1 MKKTYKVLLT
11 ILAVWFLSQLYAGSA
26 ISQVTDID
34 GNEYTTYTVGNYV
47 WTVTNLNVERY
58 RNGDPIPQVQD
69 TKEWASLK
77 TGAWCWF
84 ENNTEN
90 GKIYGKLYNWYA
102 VNDPRG
108 LAPQGWHIPSEE
120 EWDALIE
127 HFGGK
132 EEAGAKLKN
141 YEIWESPNLGATYTC
156 KFKALP
162 GGFRQKNGEF
172 YGTGKYGGFWMST
185 VNDEGLA
192 WAAYMNNYL
201 KDIFLNPYDKN
212 VGLSVR
218 LVKD

>member
-1 MKKTYKVLLT
+1 MKITCKVLFT
-11 ILAVWFLSQLYAGSA
+11 TLAVWILSQLYAGSA
-26 ISQVTDID
+26 ISQVKDID
-34 GNEYTTYTVGNYV
+34 GNEYNTYIVGKYTWTTS
-47 WTVTNLNVERY
+47 NLNAEKY

-69 TKEWASLK
+69 MKEWASLK

-84 ENNTEN
+84 ENNSEN
-90 GKIYGKLYNWYA
+90 GIVYGKLYNWYA

-108 LAPQGWHIPSEE
+108 LAPQGWHIPSKE
-120 EWDALIE
+120 EWEALIDN
-127 HFGGK
+127 FGGT

-172 YGTGKYGGFWMST
+172 FGTGKYGGFWMSNL
-185 VNDEGLA
+185 NDEGLA

-201 KDIFLNPYDKN
+201 KDIFLNPYDEN

-218 LVKD
+218 VVKD